1 VTFFA
6 GAYQA
11 SNILFA
17 FVVTLGV
24 LIFVHELGHFLAA
37 KACGIRVLKFSLGF
51 GPAVGIGR
59 FRLRWVRGHTE
70 YVVSWIPLGGF
81 VKMLGEST
89 GSEDESHVDAHPS
102 EALSSKPLW
111 QKLTVVFAGPA
122 MNLLLPVLLYTVIFA
137 AGLPQADAVIGEVEP
152 RSPAAVAGLQ
162 PGDRITAIDGAPV
175 EWWSKLDETLKARN
189 DGEMTLSY
197 SRDGVESTAR
207 ISIEPRQRVDVFG
220 DDLSVGW
227 IGVYHRRPLALVG
240 VMDRGARAY
249 QAGLRTGD
257 QLTAVAGKAVEDWYE
272 FAQLYAESGVG
283 EEVSIE
289 LRRGAEASDPVTLS
303 VPALGDIASLGVVR
317 ADVLIAQVGE
327 DSPAADAGLRIGD
340 LIHSVDGVPISSF
353 DTFATVVRVSAG
365 QTLDLVVV
373 RDAEKIEI
381 PVTPTLVP
389 TDLAGIGV
397 EVPRYRIG
405 IVGNNL
411 LSVAGSTR
419 INQILNP
426 LVSIPKATMWTI
438 KITQAFMRGLGK
450 LISGDVPTS
459 QIAGPIGIAEYAG
472 AALERGW
479 MHFLQFLVLIS
490 INLGIL
496 NLLPIPVLDG
506 GQAVVF
512 IIEGVRRAPLSVRT
526 RGFVQQIGVTMLLM
540 IMGLAFWNDISR
552 NWSRVIDWLTEGL

>member
-1 VTFFA
+1 
-6 GAYQA
+6 
-11 SNILFA
+11 
-17 FVVTLGV
+17 
-24 LIFVHELGHFLAA
+24 
-37 KACGIRVLKFSLGF
+37 
-51 GPAVGIGR
+51 
-59 FRLRWVRGHTE
+59 
-70 YVVSWIPLGGF
+70 
-81 VKMLGEST
+81 
-89 GSEDESHVDAHPS
+89 
-102 EALSSKPLW
+102 
-111 QKLTVVFAGPA
+111 
-122 MNLLLPVLLYTVIFA
+122 
-137 AGLPQADAVIGEVEP
+137 
-152 RSPAAVAGLQ
+152 
-162 PGDRITAIDGAPV
+162 
-175 EWWSKLDETLKARN
+175 
-189 DGEMTLSY
+189 
-197 SRDGVESTAR
+197 
-207 ISIEPRQRVDVFG
+207 
-220 DDLSVGW
+220 
-227 IGVYHRRPLALVG
+227 
-240 VMDRGARAY
+240 
-249 QAGLRTGD
+249 
-257 QLTAVAGKAVEDWYE
+257 
-272 FAQLYAESGVG
+272 
-283 EEVSIE
+283 
-289 LRRGAEASDPVTLS
+289 
-303 VPALGDIASLGVVR
+303 
-317 ADVLIAQVGE
+317 VLIAQVGE

-353 DTFATVVRVSAG
+353 DTFAALVRVSAG